1 MSALWKRG
9 TEAAGASGAARTTQT
24 YILGVGA
31 SGALLAGAGVALI
44 SLVGLV
50 SFDVWPGAP
59 MGGGSQEEAQLN
71 FDRSTEQPAA
81 AAGLGPAAGILTPTA
96 TTRTT
101 GDATGGADDGGAK
114 GSPRPPKSA
123 KPPAD
128 NAPAAPPAP
137 GPGVGD
143 GGGSGSGSGSG
154 SSGTPGAGNP
164 PASSP
169 IRNPNARSNPGKPA
183 NNAPGHSNS
192 GGKGNASGNPGK
204 GNGSGSS
211 GKGNSGGGNKT
222 SAVTAESTASA
233 PDNSGSNSSSKPGLG
248 KGR

>member
-9 TEAAGASGAARTTQT
+9 TEAAGASGAGRTTQT

-96 TTRTT
+96 TTLTT
-101 GDATGGADDGGAK
+101 GGAPGGADDGGAK
-114 GSPRPPKSA
+114 RSPKPPKSP
-123 KPPAD
+123 KSPAG

-137 GPGVGD
+137 GPGIGDGVGS
-143 GGGSGSGSGSG
+143 GGGSGGPGNGNQGSGSG
-154 SSGTPGAGNP
+154 GPGTGNQ
-164 PASSP
+164 
-169 IRNPNARSNPGKPA
+169 
-183 NNAPGHSNS
+183 
-192 GGKGNASGNPGK
+192 
-204 GNGSGSS
+204 GSGSGGP
-211 GKGNSGGGNKT
+211 GKGNSGGNKASVVT
-222 SAVTAESTASA
+222 SESTVSA
-233 PDNSGSNSSSKPGLG
+233 PGKSGSNSSSKPGLG
-248 KGR
+248 RGR